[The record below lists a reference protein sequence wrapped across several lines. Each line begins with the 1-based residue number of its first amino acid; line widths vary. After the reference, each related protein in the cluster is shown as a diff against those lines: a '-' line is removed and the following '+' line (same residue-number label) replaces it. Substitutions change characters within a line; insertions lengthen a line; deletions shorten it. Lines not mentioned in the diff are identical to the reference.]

1 MRLMLFSFFSTNEPI
16 SLNRGYNCSASFFIL
31 MPKLSNSSAYLL
43 YNSSI
48 FSTGVDVVLK
58 IESSERILDKKISLA
73 FSFSPIFNKK
83 SIFVL
88 KSSFLS
94 NCLLILL
101 TSLHIPQTLKNKI
114 RHKTAQTIE
123 ITYKNGS
130 IIKNELV
137 NNVTKIQQ
145 FL

>member
-1 MRLMLFSFFSTNEPI
+1 
-16 SLNRGYNCSASFFIL
+16 
-31 MPKLSNSSAYLL
+31 MPKLSNSSLYLL

-48 FSTGVDVVLK
+48 FSIGVDVVLK
-58 IESSERILDKKISLA
+58 IESSERILDIKIAFA

-101 TSLHIPQTLKNKI
+101 TLLHIPQTLKNKI
-114 RHKTAQTIE
+114 RHKTPQTIDK
-123 ITYKNGS
+123 TYKNGS
-130 IIKNELV
+130 IIKDELI
-137 NNVTKIQQ
+137 NNVTKIEESCHC
-145 FL
+145 LTPMMK